1 MSHSQILILT
11 SLLSLLVS
19 AAVYPLV
26 LRYARRHH
34 IVDNP
39 NDRKLHRRPIPVM
52 GGVAVYAGMMVGSLL
67 MSLLISGASIKWSL
81 MALTSMLVL
90 GFWDDLKNLSAS
102 LRFVIQFCIVG
113 AYMLMTGIYF
123 SNFYGFC
130 GIHEIS
136 IWIGIP
142 LSLVAGVGIINA
154 VNMIDGVDGYSSGF
168 SMVACISFA
177 VIFISIG
184 QNVLSCLALI
194 VASSILPFFIHN
206 VFGRR
211 SKMFIGDGGT
221 MMLGFLLAIFV
232 LYVNSSNAGHRVSAM
247 GLSSIAISLAIMC
260 IPVFDT
266 LRVMV
271 ARIVRGHS
279 PFRPDKSHLHH
290 LFIDMGFSHAATSM
304 IIIGTNVLVILCCLA
319 LWRLGASVTVQV
331 FSVIAL
337 GILVTFVFYKFMRIQ
352 QHSAGQDEEGN
363 PIGTKMWQ
371 AFCRAGQKTRA
382 AQRGPTWKTVKAIV
396 DKSAYCGR
404 DNEGEFFEVMK
415 ILRAALFGGEK
426 TSGYSE
432 EESLRI
438 LKEASRQAVLS
449 IVFDEVGGGIQ
460 DIQNSLFVKY
470 VLAYQT
476 IQKRN
481 AALDAEMKSLAA
493 LLMSHGVSLEIVK
506 GQVVGRNYP
515 KPWLRSGGDIDF
527 YCDPANYAK
536 AQQVIREEWGGE
548 YESYSPEHH
557 HEQFRHNNVWIE
569 QHKCLVRLNNR
580 RQDALWEQLCRKYYT
595 EIDFDGVTIP
605 TLHPTLH
612 AVYLFLHL
620 YHHLVE
626 KGIGLR
632 QFCDLAMLLHVK
644 RDEINYDEL
653 RSHLKAFGV
662 ERAYRACGGVLTGY
676 LGLPENELGYTPD
689 RKDRYFMRRILWEVA
704 YRGNMGYYEGDTF
717 RREPGNL
724 RRVKSVFIKLSHFV
738 KFFPLSPGYCLRWIF
753 SKI

>member
-26 LRYARRHH
+26 LRYARRHN

-39 NDRKLHRRPIPVM
+39 DARKLHRKPVPVM
-52 GGVAVYAGMMVGSLL
+52 GGVAVYAGVMVGCLV
-67 MSLLISGASIKWSL
+67 MSLLGSGASISWSL
-81 MALTSMLVL
+81 MALTTMLLMGV
-90 GFWDDLKNLSAS
+90 WDDIKNLPVL
-102 LRFVIQFCIVG
+102 LRFAVQFAIVG
-113 AYMLMTGIYF
+113 GYILYSGHYIAGFFGFLGIYEL
-123 SNFYGFC
+123 SLWV
-130 GIHEIS
+130 S
-136 IWIGIP
+136 IP
-142 LSLVAGVGIINA
+142 LSLIAGVGIINA
-154 VNMIDGVDGYSSGF
+154 FNMIDGVDGYSSGLCML
-168 SMVACISFA
+168 SCLCFA
-177 VIFISIG
+177 VIFIHIG
-184 QNVLSCLALI
+184 QLVWSGLALI
-194 VASSILPFFIHN
+194 VATAILPFFTHN
-206 VFGRR
+206 VFGKK

-221 MMLGFLLAIFV
+221 MMLGFILVIFV
-232 LYVNSSNAGHRVSAM
+232 FGALSRRPGESIESA
-247 GLSSIAISLAIMC
+247 GLSPVAISLAIMC

-404 DNEGEFFEVMK
+404 DNEGEFYEVMK
-415 ILRAALFGGEK
+415 ILRAALFEGGK
-426 TSGYSE
+426 TENYSE
-432 EESLRI
+432 GETLRI
-438 LKEASRQAVLS
+438 LKESSRQAVLG
-449 IVFDEVGGGIQ
+449 IVFGEIGGNIQ

-470 VLAYQT
+470 VLAFQA

-595 EIDFDGVTIP
+595 EIDFEGVTIP

-717 RREPGNL
+717 RREPGSL
-724 RRVKSVFIKLSHFV
+724 MRTKSVFIKLSHFI
-738 KFFPLSPGYCLRWIF
+738 KFFPLSPGYCSRWIF